1 MLGSN
6 QRPLPCEVRSVMSW
20 LFAGVQK
27 YLQISTFLL
36 RSYRPCSSLFAG
48 VGVLIGV
55 IAAEHTLWRSL
66 LGHPIAGLLRDHT
79 EEDFTS
85 AADAS

>member
-6 QRPLPCEVRSVMSW
+6 QRPLPCEGGSITSW
-20 LFAGVQK
+20 SFAGVQK
-27 YLQISTFLL
+27 YLQISTFFL
-36 RSYRPCSSLFAG
+36 RSYRPCSPLFAW

-55 IAAEHTLWRSL
+55 IAAKLTLWRSL
-66 LGHPIAGLLRDHT
+66 LGHPIADLLRDHT

-85 AADAS
+85 AGDAS